1 MNYPDYLMHH
11 GIKGQKWGVRR
22 FQNDDGSL
30 TNQGR
35 QRYGVGEGRESAA
48 KRMFKKVGNSAKN
61 TASRAYGFTKA
72 VVKDRFNKKMNEILP
87 SRMSDKELDY
97 NINRLKK
104 EQEYKQ
110 LLAQSK
116 GKKVKDIKQNT
127 PKAKKDHTFA
137 LKVIETL
144 GGVAMNTLKNVAT
157 KQLERKTDELLVPKR
172 KAREE
177 QYLNDNGLTR
187 DEYERY
193 NYNTRRGGKK

>member
-1 MNYPDYLMHH
+1 MNYSDYLMHY

-30 TNQGR
+30 TNQGKK
-35 QRYGVGEGRESAA
+35 RYGVGDGRESAA
-48 KRMFKKVGNSAKN
+48 KRMFRKAGNSAKA
-61 TASRAYGFTKA
+61 TASKAYSFAKD
-72 VVKDRFNKKMNEILP
+72 VVKDRVHRKMNEILP
-87 SRMSDKELDY
+87 SRMSDKELQY
-97 NINRLKK
+97 NIDRLKK

-116 GKKVKDIKQNT
+116 GKKIKDIKQNT

-144 GGVAMNTLKNVAT
+144 SNVVVKSVTNTAT
-157 KQLERKTDELLVPKR
+157 KQVERKLDEVLVPKR

-177 QYLNDNGLTR
+177 AYLRDNDITR
-187 DEYERY
+187 SDYEQY
-193 NYNTRRGGKK
+193 NYNTRRSKK